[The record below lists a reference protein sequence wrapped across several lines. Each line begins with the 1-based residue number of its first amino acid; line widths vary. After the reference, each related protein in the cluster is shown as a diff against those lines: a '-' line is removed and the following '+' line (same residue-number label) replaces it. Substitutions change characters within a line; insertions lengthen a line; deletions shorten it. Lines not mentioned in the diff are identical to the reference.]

1 MSYQQDQNGSIPI
14 ALSMPQTDNSMA
26 LEGNNFQ
33 EPPTPT
39 TRAETI
45 SRMELE
51 DLNITEEPMSRRER
65 YFFQDKVIVDG
76 ETLFEISGDKVFH
89 EEEKHRRSTRWT
101 DPVTR
106 KSKFLFS
113 TDLAMLFGLIF
124 RG

>member
-1 MSYQQDQNGSIPI
+1 
-14 ALSMPQTDNSMA
+14 MA
-26 LEGNNFQ
+26 LERRNFE
-33 EPPTPT
+33 EPLTPT
-39 TRAETI
+39 TRADTN
-45 SRMELE
+45 SRMDLE
-51 DLNITEEPMSRRER
+51 DANITEEPVSRRDR

-106 KSKFLFS
+106 KSEPLVS
-113 TDLAMLFGLIF
+113 LLTL